1 MTHKFEICLYQPDMP
16 QNVAVAIRTS
26 ACIGFPL
33 HIIDPLSFSFTD
45 KRFRGAVMDYMEHC
59 SLIRHKSWENFIDFS
74 QDKKSRVII
83 ATTKTK
89 KSFYDFQFME
99 KDIVIFGKETA
110 GLPQSIHD
118 KIKLHI
124 TIPMNKSV
132 RSLNLATSVAMIS
145 TEVSRQLIKKIF

>member
-1 MTHKFEICLYQPDMP
+1 MF
-16 QNVAVAIRTS
+16 
-26 ACIGFPL
+26 
-33 HIIDPLSFSFTD
+33 
-45 KRFRGAVMDYMEHC
+45 
-59 SLIRHKSWENFIDFS
+59 
-74 QDKKSRVII
+74 
-83 ATTKTK
+83 
-89 KSFYDFQFME
+89 FQFTK

-118 KIKLHI
+118 EIKLRI

>member
-1 MTHKFEICLYQPDMP
+1 MK
-16 QNVAVAIRTS
+16 
-26 ACIGFPL
+26 
-33 HIIDPLSFSFTD
+33 
-45 KRFRGAVMDYMEHC
+45 
-59 SLIRHKSWENFIDFS
+59 
-74 QDKKSRVII
+74 
-83 ATTKTK
+83 
-89 KSFYDFQFME
+89 

-118 KIKLHI
+118 EIKLRI